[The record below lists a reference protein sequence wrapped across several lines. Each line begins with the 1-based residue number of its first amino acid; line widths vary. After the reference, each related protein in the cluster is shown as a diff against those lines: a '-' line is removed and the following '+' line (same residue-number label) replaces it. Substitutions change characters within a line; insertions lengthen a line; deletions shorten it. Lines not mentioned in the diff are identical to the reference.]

1 MYSSSSLLLLISGNA
16 DGNCLPQEELSLL
29 QDPAFYSVVLLA
41 IMIGL
46 CCILGLTSYGI
57 DTMKKSNYRMS
68 ISRRFS
74 LGFSRRFSLGR
85 ARRQSDVD
93 EKYAMKHLGEGSVY
107 SFFLSESVVGWLI
120 GLVTVTLQV
129 CIVSNTLLSLSLHSC
144 SPSIFLHHGL
154 F

>member
-1 MYSSSSLLLLISGNA
+1 MYSSSSLLLLMSGNA
-16 DGNCLPQEELSLL
+16 DGNCLPQEKANLL
-29 QDPAFYSVVLLA
+29 QNPAFYSVVLLA

-57 DTMKKSNYRMS
+57 DTMQKSNR
-68 ISRRFS
+68 IT
-74 LGFSRRFSLGR
+74 RRFSLGR
-85 ARRQSDVD
+85 ARRQSEAD

-129 CIVSNTLLSLSLHSC
+129 CIVSSTLLSLALHSC
-144 SPSIFLHHGL
+144 PPGIFLRHVL

>member
-16 DGNCLPQEELSLL
+16 DGNCLPQEKLNLL

-57 DTMKKSNYRMS
+57 DTMKKSKKSNYRMS
-68 ISRRFS
+68 IA
-74 LGFSRRFSLGR
+74 RRFSLGR
-85 ARRQSDVD
+85 ARQQSDAD

-144 SPSIFLHHGL
+144 SPSIFLHRVL

>member
-1 MYSSSSLLLLISGNA
+1 MYSSSSLLLLMSGNA
-16 DGNCLPQEELSLL
+16 DGNCLPQEKPNLL

-57 DTMKKSNYRMS
+57 DTMQKSNR
-68 ISRRFS
+68 IT
-74 LGFSRRFSLGR
+74 RRFSLGR
-85 ARRQSDVD
+85 ARRQSDAD

-129 CIVSNTLLSLSLHSC
+129 CIVSNTLLSLALHSC
-144 SPSIFLHHGL
+144 PPSIFLRHVL